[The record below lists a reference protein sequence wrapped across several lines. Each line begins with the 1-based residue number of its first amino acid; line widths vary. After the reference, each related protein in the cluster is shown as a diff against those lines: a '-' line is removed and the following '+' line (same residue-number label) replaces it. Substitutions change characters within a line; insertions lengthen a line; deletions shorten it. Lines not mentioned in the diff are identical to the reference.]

1 MTEQQPDERW
11 DAILGMLE
19 SIASLDFSRSLP
31 ISEKADNMDAVAS
44 GLNMLCEEL
53 QANMSERK
61 RVEEALRRQHEVLA
75 HVQRVATMS
84 EMVSALAHE
93 FSQPLTAVLSNAQAA
108 KRLIES
114 DAPDADRVAEIIDDI
129 VADADRSGEIIR
141 RLRAL
146 LRKQATVA
154 VPLDL
159 NGVVEEVAGLLH
171 GQAELGNIT
180 VDLHLAEGLPLV
192 MGDSVQLQQ
201 VLVNLIRNGFDAMKS
216 VSIDERTLVIETAD
230 DAAPAVRVSVHD
242 TGVGVDEPDIQD
254 LFAPFHTTKAK
265 GLGMGLAISRSI
277 IEEHRGEIW
286 AVRNPDRGMSFHFTL
301 PEAGTL

>member
-1 MTEQQPDERW
+1 
-11 DAILGMLE
+11 MLE

-31 ISEKADNMDAVAS
+31 ISDRADNMDAVAS

-53 QANMSERK
+53 QANLTKRK

-93 FSQPLTAVLSNAQAA
+93 FSQPLTAVLSNAQTAR
-108 KRLIES
+108 RLIDS
-114 DAPDADRVAEIIDDI
+114 DAPDLHQIAEIIDDI
-129 VADADRSGEIIR
+129 IADGDRSGEIIR
-141 RLRAL
+141 RLRTL
-146 LRKQATVA
+146 LGKQAIATA
-154 VPLDL
+154 PLDL
-159 NGVVEEVAGLLH
+159 NTVVEEVAGLLH
-171 GQAELGNIT
+171 GQAELENIT
-180 VDLHLAEGLPLV
+180 VDLHLAEALPPV
-192 MGDSVQLQQ
+192 IGDSVQLQQ

-216 VSIDERTLVIETAD
+216 VSLDDRTLVIETAD
-230 DAAPAVRVSVHD
+230 DDAPTVRVSVHD
-242 TGVGVDEPDIQD
+242 TGVGVDEQDIQD

-286 AVRNPDRGMSFHFTL
+286 AVRNPDQGMSFHFTL

>member
-1 MTEQQPDERW
+1 MTEQQPDDRW

-31 ISEKADNMDAVAS
+31 ISKNADNMDAVAS

-53 QANMSERK
+53 QTSLTERK
-61 RVEEALRRQHEVLA
+61 RVEEALRQQHEVLA

-84 EMVSALAHE
+84 EIVSALAHE
-93 FSQPLTAVLSNAQAA
+93 FGQPLTAVLSNAQAA
-108 KRLIES
+108 RRLMES
-114 DAPDADRVAEIIDDI
+114 DAPDLDQVAEIVEDI
-129 VADADRSGEIIR
+129 ITDASRAGEIIG

-146 LRKQATVA
+146 LRKQPIPTA
-154 VPLDL
+154 PLNL
-159 NGVVEEVAGLLH
+159 NAVVEEVAGLLH

-180 VDLHLAEGLPLV
+180 VDLHLAEGLPPV

-216 VSIDERTLVIETAD
+216 VSIGERTLLIETAD
-230 DAAPAVRVSVHD
+230 DAASTVRVSVQD
-242 TGVGVDEPDIQD
+242 TGVGVDELNMQG
-254 LFAPFHTTKAK
+254 LFAPFHTTKAD

-301 PEAGTL
+301 PEAD